1 MKAKKLAA
9 ASAIRAKY
17 DCYVSDIT
25 DPAAFREIVTRM
37 LLGLTPLTASI
48 KPDRI
53 FFGGPLGLNLN
64 LYRKELRTRL
74 AAALPSR
81 ITMPRLIT
89 AKYDNLSVIY
99 GCYYYAKEQ
108 EKRAK

>member
-1 MKAKKLAA
+1 
-9 ASAIRAKY
+9 
-17 DCYVSDIT
+17 
-25 DPAAFREIVTRM
+25 M

-108 EKRAK
+108 EKRTK